1 MPTHENF
8 DSDNISEWFEVDCT
22 KPGHEVLEDS
32 EIVRHTQEQPGE
44 TDECANS
51 KDS

>member
-1 MPTHENF
+1 
-8 DSDNISEWFEVDCT
+8 
-22 KPGHEVLEDS
+22 VLEDS

-51 KDS
+51 KDSWEAHQSFSCTWMD